1 MIFNYFKCMKGFVIG
16 FCFLFSF
23 IGFAQNPDEILLN
36 NKTKYPDESVV
47 VLDYHVTYDIELNKH
62 GEVEIVLTT
71 EEKRLVISDRSVF
84 EYSDKVYSSS
94 FKELEEIEAYSL
106 INENNRYKKRE
117 AAVSKEKDNLGNS
130 IFSDDLKVN
139 HISYSGLNEGA
150 QIVIK
155 TKHRISDPFFLRSFR
170 LYLGVPINNVTFSVK
185 VDERIDLGLKY
196 FNFEQEVKP
205 TIKNKGRSTIY
216 EWQFNDIEDLDFE
229 SDMPSAQNY
238 ISEISVYIK
247 KYTFKGE
254 TKDVLTDLSSLH
266 AWYNSFLGKMNIEN
280 NDELNAIVDS
290 LIQPYSTKRDQ
301 AEQIFFWVQ
310 DHIKYVAFEAGYQ
323 GFQPR
328 NPQDVFQKLYGDCKD
343 NTSILVYMFNRA
355 DIPAYF
361 TWIGTRDIP
370 FSYLE
375 KHTPDIDN
383 HMICTIK
390 LDGKYLFL
398 DGTARSNPLELP
410 TGFIQGKEALIH
422 ISENEYIIKEVPV
435 TASNQNVHS
444 DSVSVSLEN
453 GELVGHGKTEF
464 SGYVKTNT
472 YYHLNSL
479 NGDDLKERV
488 YSFVTKGSNKFKMN
502 DYALKG
508 LDSKTENISIQYDFS
523 LLDYVTELEDEIY
536 VNLNLKKSWTKSK
549 LKEDRKYPYENDH
562 PYKYINVYDLEIPE
576 GYEVK
581 KLPSNLEIEHKEF
594 EYSLTYTLEHN
605 KIRLSIIGDG
615 KELVLP
621 VEQFENWNDAVK
633 KIQLKSKEVIVLKKK

>member
-1 MIFNYFKCMKGFVIG
+1 MLAFNGF
-16 FCFLFSF
+16 S
-23 IGFAQNPDEILLN
+23 QNPEEVLQK

-47 VLDYHVTYDIELNKH
+47 VLDYHVNYDIELNKQ
-62 GEVEIVLTT
+62 GKVEIILTS
-71 EEKRLVISDRSVF
+71 EERRLVTSDRSVF

-94 FKELEEIEAYSL
+94 FKQLEEIEAYSL
-106 INENNRYKKRE
+106 INENNKYKKKE

-130 IFSDDLKVN
+130 IFSDDLKTN
-139 HISYSGLNEGA
+139 HIGYSGLNKGS

-155 TKHRISDPFFLRSFR
+155 TTHRISDPFFLRSFK
-170 LYLGVPINNVTFSVK
+170 LYLGAPINNVVFTIK

-196 FNFEQEVKP
+196 FNFEKEVNP
-205 TIKNKGRSTIY
+205 DVKNKGKSKIY
-216 EWQFNDIEDLDFE
+216 EWKFTDIEDLDFE

-238 ISEISVYIK
+238 IAEISVYIK

-254 TKDVLTDLSSLH
+254 TQDVLTDLGSLH

-280 NDELNAIVDS
+280 NDELNAVVDS
-290 LIQPYSTKRDQ
+290 LIAPYTSKREQ

-310 DHIKYVAFEAGYQ
+310 DNIKYVAFEAGYQ

-355 DIPAYF
+355 NIPAYF

-390 LDGKYLFL
+390 LDDKYLFL
-398 DGTARSNPLELP
+398 DGTARSNALNLP
-410 TGFIQGKEALIH
+410 TGFIQGKDALIH
-422 ISENEYIIKEVPV
+422 ISEDEYVIEKVPV
-435 TASNQNVHS
+435 TSSNQNVHS

-453 GELVGHGKTEF
+453 GELIGHGKTEF

-508 LDSKTENISIQYDFS
+508 LDSKTEKISILYDFS
-523 LLDYVTELEDEIY
+523 LLDYVTKLEDEIY

-549 LKEDRKYPYENDH
+549 LKKDRIYPYENDH

-581 KLPSNLEIEHKEF
+581 KLPTDLQIEEKEF
-594 EYSLTYTLEHN
+594 AYSLTYKIENN
-605 KIRLSIIGDG
+605 KVRLSIIGNG

-621 VEQFENWNDAVK
+621 VDQFENWNAAVK